1 MTGPLQHHLT
11 CLVRLGTADVLLTY
25 LLAMEEDVELVEYVS
40 AFVGETEGALAFAL
54 ELCARRQ
61 MEGTT

>member
-1 MTGPLQHHLT
+1 M
-11 CLVRLGTADVLLTY
+11 LLTY